1 MKPTQKKDLSEYRQT
16 ASRLRALL
24 GNGMLAE
31 GSLCRTRTGGRE
43 RWQLT
48 RKVNGKT
55 ATLYVP
61 DRDAAELKE
70 ATVRWKQARALLKSL
85 GSQSWNIVRAG
96 VSRPTRSST
105 GKSGATRP

>member
-31 GSLCRTRTGGRE
+31 GSLCRTMAGGRM

-48 RKVNGKT
+48 KKVNGKT

-61 DRDAAELKE
+61 DCDAAELKAAVE
-70 ATVRWKQARALLKSL
+70 RWRQAKALMKSL
-85 GSQSWNIVRAG
+85 GVQSWKILRSGMAK
-96 VSRPTRSST
+96 STRSST
-105 GKSGATRP
+105 GKSDATRP